1 MYLVVNSEEGVEQV
15 RQFVEGR
22 LRIAVQQFPRNGT
35 DNGICLR
42 LRPTPAQRAMAEEFH
57 SFLKRIERVI

>member
-1 MYLVVNSEEGVEQV
+1 MYLVVGSEEAAAQA

-22 LRIAVQQFPRNGT
+22 LRIAIQQLPRNGT
-35 DNGICLR
+35 DNSICLQ